1 MQVERID
8 NVWNHWMNGR
18 MRNHS
23 SGKKVRRGDVG
34 EWRTGE

>member
-8 NVWNHWMNGR
+8 NAFKCRMNQR
-18 MRNHS
+18 ARNRS
-23 SGKKVRRGDVG
+23 KGMKVQRGDVG